1 MQLVINNTTQR
12 HVRTLDS
19 CFERDFSINN
29 RILCDKRL
37 DEYFYMGTF
46 YATKLK
52 ILKSLRQNTYYELFI
67 IDKGYRFIYSMK
79 KQLDILSALILFT
92 KGVGVPEALVTDS
105 S

>member
-1 MQLVINNTTQR
+1 MW
-12 HVRTLDS
+12 
-19 CFERDFSINN
+19 
-29 RILCDKRL
+29 DKRL
-37 DEYFYMGTF
+37 DEYFWMGTF

-105 S
+105 SWVETSAEVKKFCINISNWKNLNKIYLVLTS